1 MFSIYDSKLDLF
13 SLELGIYLT
22 YTCVTSPETKVKN
35 KLTKI
40 EYYVYS
46 QLFLLELY
54 IYSIKWDDPFI

>member
-13 SLELGIYLT
+13 SLELGTYLT

-35 KLTKI
+35 KPIKI

-46 QLFLLELY
+46 QLFLLEL
-54 IYSIKWDDPFI
+54 